1 MATDA
6 NNAAI
11 DVTFP
16 QCRKKPYC
24 LRTYSNLLSLLSN
37 PDSHKFTGSHAP
49 KSWLEMKEAE
59 RNAIKIKAEQF
70 SIVSPYLRVPMKT
83 LKDDSWKQAH
93 SFTTVEETLYFYVQH
108 EGVWKA
114 VSVCAT
120 SLGLISASDETT
132 EKDG

>member
-6 NNAAI
+6 DNAAI

-24 LRTYSNLLSLLSN
+24 LRTYSFSN
-37 PDSHKFTGSHAP
+37 PDSHKFTGPDAP

-70 SIVSPYLRVPMKT
+70 SIVSPYLRVTMKI
-83 LKDDSWKQAH
+83 LKDEAWKQAH
-93 SFTTVEETLYFYVQH
+93 SFFDWDSIPGCFGSY
-108 EGVWKA
+108 
-114 VSVCAT
+114 
-120 SLGLISASDETT
+120 
-132 EKDG
+132 